1 MSTTPSTK
9 ESLSLSKPSTR
20 PQSQTNSDTNIEDII
35 TDTTRTKDRSQPSS
49 NLPPLPSD
57 EVLIIKEEP
66 KPLVYDSSA
75 RTLPSPSKVRIPAI
89 PPCTPVGNWL
99 LNEHA
104 FLPRREHFK
113 MYCRWLSQNRVID
126 HLLWFKFAND
136 KKIAVHFSRLL
147 FVGGPLAQLVTKYQE
162 RMKMKK
168 VNDSNHAEE
177 DKDDKD
183 VDADKEKTKQV
194 VTDVPLADE
203 DMGDVD
209 VKLDFDNLLADKQT
223 DAPEDA
229 EPQDTDEDVQNAIN
243 LSTSETERTFSVVI
257 KFLYCEEIEFNYL
270 TFDELVILAT
280 TAHRWSL
287 ADLYQATFSY
297 VMDQNLLENGTA
309 IRTFIPLVKHP
320 ETPETFKRYFCIAV
334 GHHFDV
340 LYSRLRANEAT
351 AGSRR
356 KSLGEMAK
364 SDKDNIPKL
373 WQVVIQQGMFSH
385 VLHCIRMYSTARYDL
400 YLLDVAMKYYEPH
413 CKDDDEVAGLLSQ
426 LNWDEIDPTIVFD
439 TEGPSKNWSSRAIR
453 LAAIGAT
460 APQTNALEVKIP
472 WNIPLQ
478 RLLRSETWSFQT
490 EHVIV
495 GPYCCYLHVRKGLGA
510 EVSLFV
516 HIWHRDGKPLGAETR
531 HQSVRVKCRAT
542 EYNCKCDSS
551 LQFSDASHGFLESLK
566 FEGELKNYPGL
577 GWSQFLEERRL
588 EEWRGAHGEQCGL
601 AVTTVL
607 QFLNPAR
614 QFEGPM
620 KKKSAKEI
628 SPLRVVTPIQKKRT
642 SGQRMKT
649 REHTR
654 ASS

>member
-1 MSTTPSTK
+1 MDTTTRDKDRVQTPSY
-9 ESLSLSKPSTR
+9 P
-20 PQSQTNSDTNIEDII
+20 
-35 TDTTRTKDRSQPSS
+35 
-49 NLPPLPSD
+49 PPLPSD

-66 KPLVYDSSA
+66 KPLVYESST

-99 LNEHA
+99 LTEHA

-113 MYCRWLSQNRVID
+113 MYCRWLSKNRVID
-126 HLLWFKFAND
+126 HLLWFRFSND
-136 KKIAVHFSRLL
+136 KKIPVHFSRLL
-147 FVGGPLAQLVTKYQE
+147 FVGGPLAQLVTKQQE
-162 RMKMKK
+162 RLKMKK
-168 VNDSNHAEE
+168 LKDSNNSAENK
-177 DKDDKD
+177 DTKDDKD
-183 VDADKEKTKQV
+183 TEPDKEKTKEV
-194 VTDVPLADE
+194 VTDVPLADV

-209 VKLDFDNLLADKQT
+209 GKLDFDNLLTDKHT
-223 DAPEDA
+223 DGPQHGTVDDLPEDA
-229 EPQDTDEDVQNAIN
+229 DEETRNAVN
-243 LSTSETERTFSVVI
+243 LSKTETERTFSVVI

-340 LYSRLRANEAT
+340 LYTRLRADEAT
-351 AGSRR
+351 SESRR
-356 KSLGEMAK
+356 KSLGKLEELE
-364 SDKDNIPKL
+364 KDNIPKL
-373 WQVVIQQGMFSH
+373 WEVVMQQGMFSH

-400 YLLDVAMKYYEPH
+400 YLLDVTMKYYEQR
-413 CKDDDEVAGLLSQ
+413 CKDDDEILGLLSQ
-426 LNWDEIDPTIVFD
+426 LNWDEIDPATVFD
-439 TEGPSKNWSSRAIR
+439 AEGPSRLWSPRGIR

-478 RLLRSETWSFQT
+478 RLLRSDTWSFQT

-531 HQSVRVKCRAT
+531 HRLVRVKCRAT

-566 FEGELKNYPGL
+566 FEGELRNYPGL

-588 EEWRGAHGEQCGL
+588 EEWRAAHGEQCGL

-607 QFLNPAR
+607 QFLNPVR

-620 KKKSAKEI
+620 KKKALKEV
-628 SPLRVVTPIQKKRT
+628 SPTRLVTPIQKKRT